1 VGVLKTKNQQQF
13 PMTLLLSFSEVR
25 DLLMNEADLR
35 YREAEALLKDN
46 QPPPVEHQLHSRR
59 RWRRD
64 TVLDFIEKVKQGNA
78 PLGKG
83 VSAAESNL

>member
-1 VGVLKTKNQQQF
+1 
-13 PMTLLLSFSEVR
+13 MTLLLSFSEVR
-25 DLLMNEADLR
+25 DLLMSEADLR
-35 YREAEALLKDN
+35 KREAEALLQSN
-46 QPPPVEHQLHSRR
+46 QPPPVSHQLHTRR

-64 TVLDFIEKVKQGNA
+64 TVLDFVETLKQGNG